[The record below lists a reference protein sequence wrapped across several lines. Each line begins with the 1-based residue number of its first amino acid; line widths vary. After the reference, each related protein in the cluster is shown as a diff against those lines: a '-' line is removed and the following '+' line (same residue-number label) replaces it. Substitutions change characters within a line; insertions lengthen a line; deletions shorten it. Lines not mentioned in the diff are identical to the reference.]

1 MRSITQAVESGNIV
15 RINSNREPYL
25 QAVTLVERLHRR
37 LLDVVKDELDR
48 RGLAEINP
56 VQALLLYNIG
66 DQELSVGDLRSRG
79 YYLGT
84 NVSYNVKKLAEM
96 GFIKYQQSPL
106 DRRSAR
112 IQLTAKGQDVY
123 EVVAGLY
130 DKQACTVE
138 QAGGIDVGEFASL
151 TKLLTRLE
159 RFWTH
164 QVVYRM

>member
-1 MRSITQAVESGNIV
+1 MRTHRQTVESGNIV
-15 RINSNREPYL
+15 CINSIREPYL
-25 QAVTLVERLHRR
+25 QAVTLVKRLHRR
-37 LLDVVKDELDR
+37 LLELIKDGLDR
-48 RGLAEINP
+48 RGLNEINS

-84 NVSYNVKKLAEM
+84 NVSYNVKKLAELQ
-96 GFIKYQQSPL
+96 FVKYQRAAS
-106 DRRSAR
+106 DRRSVR
-112 IQLTAKGQDVY
+112 VQLTAKGQEVY
-123 EVVAGLY
+123 AFVADLY
-130 DKQACTVE
+130 DKHASTVE
-138 QAGGIDVGEFASL
+138 QAGGIDVCEFAGL